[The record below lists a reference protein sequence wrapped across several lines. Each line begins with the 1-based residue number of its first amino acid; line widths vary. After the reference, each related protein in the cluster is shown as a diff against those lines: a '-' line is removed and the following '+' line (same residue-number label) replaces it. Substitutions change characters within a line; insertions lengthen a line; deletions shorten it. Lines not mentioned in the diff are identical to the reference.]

1 MSEPADLPPARHE
14 TTDVGLRPM
23 LIGAAGVLAV
33 LASVG
38 GLTAWLYPGA
48 RDPRVV
54 RTGALPAYPAPMLQ
68 PDPAADMAKF
78 AAEQTRQVNGVWW
91 VDRAHGI
98 VHQPIADAMR
108 RLAASGIPDWP
119 TTPVRTEARPG
130 R

>member
-1 MSEPADLPPARHE
+1 MSEPADLPQARHE
-14 TTDVGLRPM
+14 ATDVALRPM

-33 LASVG
+33 LVSVG
-38 GLTAWLYPGA
+38 GLTAWLYPGS

-54 RTGALPAYPAPMLQ
+54 RSNALPSYPAPALQ

-91 VDRAHGI
+91 VDRTRGI
-98 VHQPIADAMR
+98 VHQPIGDAMR

-119 TTPVRTEARPG
+119 TKPVRTEARPIP
-130 R
+130 